1 MANVKKTWK
10 EVFLENYSGKS
21 EIAKEVEPFI
31 KENYKGNSYIPW
43 ATMERLTYMC
53 DEDAVF
59 ENIKNEQG
67 GLVHTDKVEMHQQN
81 IQKGEVVSETTSQM
95 FSHMVKVKLIF
106 MGKEFIEEFPIQD
119 QDYTAA
125 RVYNQNLV
133 NKALQRAKAKV
144 AARATGIGL
153 KLYEGKDLQFDE
165 VPQETKPEIPV
176 VENAQKTEKTVQKDV
191 EKPKNAQKT
200 EKTVQKPVE
209 TDNKIEKT
217 VQKTTIKS
225 DKLGIPETEVDVIP
239 AQPVVETKE
248 ETTLKVTSLDG
259 KANIQVPVKAIITPE
274 TQSATQNDAVSEAID
289 LIKNTEVDKM
299 NLALQRVNVALMKK
313 HRVALSTEASE
324 EELRSILENKQIFT
338 NPDQFLKTLK
348 TLLGM

>member
-1 MANVKKTWK
+1 MANAKKTWK

-53 DEDAVF
+53 DENAVF

-95 FSHMVKVKLIF
+95 FSHMVKVKLVF
-106 MGKEFIEEFPIQD
+106 MGKEFIEEYPIQD

-176 VENAQKTEKTVQKDV
+176 VENAQNSEKIVQKDV

-200 EKTVQKPVE
+200 EKIVKKVEKVEEKPQEIVQKPEPVKEVATQVE
-209 TDNKIEKT
+209 T
-217 VQKTTIKS
+217 
-225 DKLGIPETEVDVIP
+225 
-239 AQPVVETKE
+239 QPV
-248 ETTLKVTSLDG
+248 
-259 KANIQVPVKAIITPE
+259 
-274 TQSATQNDAVSEAID
+274 TQNDAVSEAID

-313 HRVALSTEASE
+313 HRVALSTEASK
-324 EELRSILENKQIFT
+324 EELRSILENKTIFT

>member
-1 MANVKKTWK
+1 MANAKKTWK

-31 KENYKGNSYIPW
+31 KENYKGNAYIPW

-200 EKTVQKPVE
+200 EKTVQKVE
-209 TDNKIEKT
+209 KVEEKPQET
-217 VQKTTIKS
+217 VQKSEPVK
-225 DKLGIPETEVDVIP
+225 EV
-239 AQPVVETKE
+239 ATQVET
-248 ETTLKVTSLDG
+248 
-259 KANIQVPVKAIITPE
+259 QP
-274 TQSATQNDAVSEAID
+274 ATQNDAVSEAID

-324 EELRSILENKQIFT
+324 EELRSILENKEIFT

>member
-10 EVFLENYSGKS
+10 EVFTENYNGKS
-21 EIAKEVEPFI
+21 AISKEIEPFI

-59 ENIKNEQG
+59 ENIKNENG
-67 GLVHTDKVEMHQQN
+67 GLVHTDCVEMHQQN
-81 IQKGEVVSETTSQM
+81 IQKGEVVLETTSQM
-95 FSHMVKVKLIF
+95 FSHMVKVRLVF
-106 MGKEFIEEFPIQD
+106 MGKEFIEEYPIQD
-119 QDYTAA
+119 QDYSAA
-125 RVYNQNLV
+125 RVFNQNLV
-133 NKALQRAKAKV
+133 NRALQRAKAKV
-144 AARATGIGL
+144 ASRATGLGYQ
-153 KLYEGKDLQFDE
+153 LYEGKDLQFDE

-176 VENAQKTEKTVQKDV
+176 VENAQSTVKKEV
-191 EKPKNAQKT
+191 EKPKNAQNS
-200 EKTVQKPVE
+200 EKTVQKEVKTAEKPQENAEKPTKVEPVKEVATQVE
-209 TDNKIEKT
+209 T
-217 VQKTTIKS
+217 Q
-225 DKLGIPETEVDVIP
+225 
-239 AQPVVETKE
+239 VE
-248 ETTLKVTSLDG
+248 
-259 KANIQVPVKAIITPE
+259 
-274 TQSATQNDAVSEAID
+274 TQNDAVSEAID

-324 EELRSILENKQIFT
+324 EELRSILENKTIFT

>member
-1 MANVKKTWK
+1 MANTKKTWK
-10 EVFLENYSGKS
+10 DVFLENYSGKS

-81 IQKGEVVSETTSQM
+81 IQKGEVVSDTTSQM
-95 FSHMVKVKLIF
+95 FSHMVKVRLVF

-176 VENAQKTEKTVQKDV
+176 VENAQKTEKTVQKTV

-200 EKTVQKPVE
+200 EKTVQKPV
-209 TDNKIEKT
+209 
-217 VQKTTIKS
+217 
-225 DKLGIPETEVDVIP
+225 
-239 AQPVVETKE
+239 VETKE
-248 ETTLKVTSLDG
+248 ETTLKVTSIDG
-259 KANIQVPVKAIITPE
+259 KASIQVPVKAIITPETQSATQVE

>member
-1 MANVKKTWK
+1 MANAKKTWK

-95 FSHMVKVKLIF
+95 FSHMVKVRLIF

-165 VPQETKPEIPV
+165 VPQETKPEIPAT
-176 VENAQKTEKTVQKDV
+176 ETAQPTVKKEV

-200 EKTVQKPVE
+200 EKTVQKVE
-209 TDNKIEKT
+209 KVEET
-217 VQKTTIKS
+217 VQKS
-225 DKLGIPETEVDVIP
+225 E
-239 AQPVVETKE
+239 
-248 ETTLKVTSLDG
+248 
-259 KANIQVPVKAIITPE
+259 PVKEVATQVE
-274 TQSATQNDAVSEAID
+274 TQSATQNDAVSEAIY
-289 LIKNTEVDKM
+289 LIKNTEVDKI
-299 NLALQRVNVALMKK
+299 NLALQKVNVALMKK
-313 HRVALSTEASE
+313 HRVALSTENSE
-324 EELRSILENKQIFT
+324 EELRSVLENKQIFT

>member
-1 MANVKKTWK
+1 MANAKKTWK
-10 EVFLENYSGKS
+10 EVFTENYNGKS
-21 EIAKEVEPFI
+21 VISKEIEPFI

-59 ENIKNEQG
+59 ENIKNENG
-67 GLVHTDKVEMHQQN
+67 GLVHTDTVSMHQQN
-81 IQKGEVVSETTSQM
+81 IQNGNIVSETTSQM
-95 FSHMVKVKLIF
+95 FSHMVKVKLVF

-119 QDYTAA
+119 QDYSAA

-176 VENAQKTEKTVQKDV
+176 VENAQSTVKKEV
-191 EKPKNAQKT
+191 EKPKNAQNS
-200 EKTVQKPVE
+200 EKTVQKEVKTAEKPQENVEKPKKVEPVKEVATQVE
-209 TDNKIEKT
+209 TQVKT
-217 VQKTTIKS
+217 
-225 DKLGIPETEVDVIP
+225 
-239 AQPVVETKE
+239 QP
-248 ETTLKVTSLDG
+248 
-259 KANIQVPVKAIITPE
+259 
-274 TQSATQNDAVSEAID
+274 ATQNDAVSEAIY

-299 NLALQRVNVALMKK
+299 NLALQRVNVSLMKK
-313 HRVALSTEASE
+313 HKIAISTEASE
-324 EELRSILENKQIFT
+324 DELREILGNKTIFT

>member
-1 MANVKKTWK
+1 MANAKKTWK

-81 IQKGEVVSETTSQM
+81 IQKGEIVSETTSQM
-95 FSHMVKVKLIF
+95 FSHMVKVKLMF
-106 MGKEFIEEFPIQD
+106 MGKEFIEEYPIQD

-200 EKTVQKPVE
+200 VQKVEKVEEKPQENVQKSEPVKEVE
-209 TDNKIEKT
+209 T
-217 VQKTTIKS
+217 Q
-225 DKLGIPETEVDVIP
+225 
-239 AQPVVETKE
+239 VETQ
-248 ETTLKVTSLDG
+248 L
-259 KANIQVPVKAIITPE
+259 
-274 TQSATQNDAVSEAID
+274 ATQNDAVSEAID
-289 LIKNTEVDKM
+289 LIKSTEVDKM
-299 NLALQRVNVALMKK
+299 NLALQKVNVALMKK
-313 HRVALSTEASE
+313 HRVALSTENSE
-324 EELRSILENKQIFT
+324 EELRSVLENKQIFT

>member
-1 MANVKKTWK
+1 MANAKKNWK
-10 EVFLENYSGKS
+10 DVFLENYNGKS
-21 EIAKEVEPFI
+21 EAAKEVEPFI

-59 ENIKNEQG
+59 ENIKNVQG
-67 GLVHTDKVEMHQQN
+67 GLVHTDKVEMHQQSV
-81 IQKGEVVSETTSQM
+81 QKGEVVSETTSQM
-95 FSHMVKVKLIF
+95 FSHFVKVKLIF
-106 MGKEFIEEFPIQD
+106 MNKIFIEEYPIQE

-165 VPQETKPEIPV
+165 VPQETKPQLP
-176 VENAQKTEKTVQKDV
+176 VENTQNEQLNVKKQQKTA
-191 EKPKNAQKT
+191 KNDT
-200 EKTVQKPVE
+200 
-209 TDNKIEKT
+209 KIEKT
-217 VQKTTIKS
+217 VQKVEEK
-225 DKLGIPETEVDVIP
+225 PEN
-239 AQPVVETKE
+239 AQPNVEPHKE
-248 ETTLKVTSLDG
+248 EAKIEENAVKEEISSTAA
-259 KANIQVPVKAIITPE
+259 ANIEP
-274 TQSATQNDAVSEAID
+274 TQNNPISEAVY

-313 HRVALSTEASE
+313 HKIALSTEASE
-324 EELRSILENKQIFT
+324 DDLRNILSNKAIFS
-338 NPDQFLKTLK
+338 NPEQFLKTLK